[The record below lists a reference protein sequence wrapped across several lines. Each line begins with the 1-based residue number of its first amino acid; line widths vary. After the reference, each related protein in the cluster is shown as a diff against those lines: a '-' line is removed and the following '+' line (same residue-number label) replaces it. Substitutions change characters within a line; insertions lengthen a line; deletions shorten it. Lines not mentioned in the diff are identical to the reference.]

1 MYIYSIQSG
10 NLLSTVD
17 RPAKPADHQYY
28 SGGDWGQLGNLVI
41 QGNTI
46 LAGSEDWRYDGSSSS
61 GRITIVTGDMWEN
74 AVAGKPAFS
83 SVSPTSYGGGSDRN
97 FTLTGSKF
105 DLDTTIELIDSN
117 NISTT
122 VTSSTTI
129 DTNTILFKTPKSYTT
144 AEGPLSIKNNI
155 FNWRVFYRRKC
166 NCNWL

>member
-1 MYIYSIQSG
+1 M
-10 NLLSTVD
+10 
-17 RPAKPADHQYY
+17 
-28 SGGDWGQLGNLVI
+28 I

-144 AEGPLSIKNNI
+144 AEGPLSIKITSSTGEFSIEENAI
-155 FNWRVFYRRKC
+155 ATGFNPVWTTPSGNLSSGTDGGVA
-166 NCNWL
+166 N